1 MNLLTRVTIALFVI
15 LAVASLAITA
25 LKQRRF
31 TQMQV
36 LLSQKRFDE
45 LFEVLDSKLV
55 RYLFPEY
62 NREYLRLNAY
72 LVKGDT
78 KAAGRVLD
86 GLLTQ
91 KASREQRI
99 DLVIK
104 ALNIYVSEGK
114 VKRAKA
120 MLDEI
125 ESWDD
130 KKLAPKQRECRQ
142 LYDVVLL
149 KKTSHIREMEEELQ
163 TAKGARRSHLEYLL
177 ALQYEAEGDM
187 ERRNEH
193 LGNVRG

>member
-1 MNLLTRVTIALFVI
+1 MKLFTQITIALFVI
-15 LAVASLAITA
+15 LAIASLAITA

-31 TQMQV
+31 MQMQT
-36 LLSQKRFDE
+36 LLNQKRFDE
-45 LFEVLDSKLV
+45 LFELLDSKLV

-91 KASREQRI
+91 KASRAQRI
-99 DLVIK
+99 DLVVK

-114 VKRAKA
+114 TKRAKA

-130 KKLAPKQRECRQ
+130 KKLAGKQRECRQ
-142 LYDVVLL
+142 LYDIVLL
-149 KKTSHIREMEEELQ
+149 KRTSHIDEMEQELQ
-163 TAKGARRSHLEYLL
+163 TAKGARRGQLEYLL
-177 ALQYEAEGDM
+177 ALQYEMRGDM

-193 LGNVRG
+193 LKNVRG

>member
-1 MNLLTRVTIALFVI
+1 MKLFTQITIALFVI
-15 LAVASLAITA
+15 LAIASLAITA

-31 TQMQV
+31 MQMQT
-36 LLSQKRFDE
+36 LLNQKRFDE
-45 LFEVLDSKLV
+45 LFELLDSKLV

-91 KASREQRI
+91 KASRAQRI
-99 DLVIK
+99 DLVVK
-104 ALNIYVSEGK
+104 ALNTYVSEGK
-114 VKRAKA
+114 TKRAKA

-130 KKLAPKQRECRQ
+130 KKLAGKQRECRQ

-149 KKTSHIREMEEELQ
+149 KRASHIDEMEHELQ
-163 TAKGARRSHLEYLL
+163 TAKGARRGQLEYLL
-177 ALQYEAEGDM
+177 ALQYEMRGDM

-193 LGNVRG
+193 LKNVRG

>member
-1 MNLLTRVTIALFVI
+1 MKLFTQITIALFVI
-15 LAVASLAITA
+15 LAIASLAITA

-31 TQMQV
+31 MQMQT
-36 LLSQKRFDE
+36 LLNQKRFDE
-45 LFEVLDSKLV
+45 LFELLDSKLV

-91 KASREQRI
+91 KASRTQRI
-99 DLVIK
+99 DLVVK
-104 ALNIYVSEGK
+104 ALNIYVNEGK
-114 VKRAKA
+114 TKRAKA

-130 KKLAPKQRECRQ
+130 KKLADKQRECRQ
-142 LYDVVLL
+142 LYDIVLL
-149 KKTSHIREMEEELQ
+149 KRTSHIDEMEQELQ
-163 TAKGARRSHLEYLL
+163 AAKGARRGQLEYLL
-177 ALQYEAEGDM
+177 ALQYEMRGDM

-193 LGNVRG
+193 LKNVRG